1 MYFATSGPTLEASL
15 PNETSKLLYDKLKPD
30 YLSSMDCSIS
40 KRVVGLYK
48 LENRY
53 QRVCCIAPKAYS
65 AVVLASGESL
75 KHHKVDFA
83 TIYGP

>member
-1 MYFATSGPTLEASL
+1 MYFAMSGSTLEASL
-15 PNETSKLLYDKLKPD
+15 PNEASKLLFEKLKPD
-30 YLSSMDCSIS
+30 YLSNMDCSVS

-65 AVVLASGESL
+65 AVVLATGESL
-75 KHHKVDFA
+75 KHHKVDLA
-83 TIYGP
+83 SIYSL